1 MVDGNPV
8 PNGLAGEIFIQILT
22 NLQRT
27 FFSRMYALGN
37 ARCAFFFAGLTI
49 ILIWIFEPKIS
60 VKLLKVFIIV
70 GLMTGLIQEGLQNFS
85 GVQVMGWNTVF
96 DLGVDILGVLIGF
109 GLAAWKKKRRTD
121 KTSARRSTLSNT

>member
-37 ARCAFFFAGLTI
+37 ARCAFCGPDYYSDLDFRTQDFSEVAKGFHYRGLDDWLDSGRIVKFFWCPGDGLEYG
-49 ILIWIFEPKIS
+49 FR
-60 VKLLKVFIIV
+60 FRR
-70 GLMTGLIQEGLQNFS
+70 GHFR
-85 GVQVMGWNTVF
+85 
-96 DLGVDILGVLIGF
+96 GVDRLWVG
-109 GLAAWKKKRRTD
+109 GLE
-121 KTSARRSTLSNT
+121 